1 MEFPCKF
8 NLRSMKI
15 FHNNHTNGEE
25 DKNENN
31 HDISNMLSNIGII
44 LDQKVEN
51 NNKSIV
57 NKEKFNYDL
66 MGRVN

>member
-1 MEFPCKF
+1 
-8 NLRSMKI
+8 MKI

-44 LDQKVEN
+44 FDKKEENNKDIEN
-51 NNKSIV
+51 NNKPII
-57 NKEKFNYDL
+57 NKEKLNYDL
-66 MGRVN
+66 MGRDN

>member
-1 MEFPCKF
+1 MEK
-8 NLRSMKI
+8 
-15 FHNNHTNGEE
+15 
-25 DKNENN
+25 KNENN

-66 MGRVN
+66 MGRDN